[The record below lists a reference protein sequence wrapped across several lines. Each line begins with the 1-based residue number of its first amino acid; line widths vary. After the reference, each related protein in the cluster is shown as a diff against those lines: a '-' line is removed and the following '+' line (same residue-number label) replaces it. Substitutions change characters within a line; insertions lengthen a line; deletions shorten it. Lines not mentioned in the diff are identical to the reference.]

1 LRFALAVILLALAA
15 PGVAAA
21 AAAKQTTLSGKVG
34 KTNVQVRVMLHP
46 QVDSC
51 APAVLKEIHRQAL
64 GLGLAHVRAN
74 LAKLVRQAKT
84 DASGEK
90 EFFGLSYLAGCPKD
104 GAPWLAFPAE
114 GKEKAVSRY
123 APGVGWSPMMKL

>member
-1 LRFALAVILLALAA
+1 MRFALALMLLAIAA
-15 PGVAAA
+15 PAAA
-21 AAAKQTTLSGKVG
+21 ASAKQTTLSGKAG
-34 KTNVQVRVMLHP
+34 KTNVQVRVILHP

-51 APAVLKEIHRQAL
+51 APDVLKEIHRQAL
-64 GLGLAHVRAN
+64 ALGLAHVRAN

-104 GAPWLAFPAE
+104 GAPWLAFPAD
-114 GKEKAVSRY
+114 GKEKSVSRY
-123 APGVGWSPMMKL
+123 APGAGWSPMMKL